1 MAAQEPYIPEWITVH
16 LGPPSSDAEN
26 VTVSFPDYIKN
37 VASSEIYPT
46 WPESALRANILA
58 QISFALNRVYT
69 EHYRN
74 QGYDFDITNST
85 AYDQSYVRGRDVF
98 QNISDLVDE
107 LFNNYIR
114 RQGSVEPLFA
124 QYCNGS
130 TVTCRGLSQWGTVSL
145 AEQGYTPYEILTYY
159 YGDTIDLVSDAPVD
173 IPTPSYPGTLLR
185 RGDTG
190 NEVLRKQIQLNR
202 ISRNYPAIP
211 KIYPVDGIFGEETE
225 DAVRAFQ
232 RIFGLTEDGIIGK
245 ATWYRIAYLYTGV
258 KRLSELDS
266 EGLSL
271 EEVSLQY
278 PEVLQEGSRGDGVQ
292 ALQYLLNVIAAFYE
306 TVPPLGANDGI
317 FGPKTRQA
325 VIAFQTTYGLPPT
338 GVVDLLT
345 WQEIN
350 RAYRG
355 IVADT
360 PELEGGVPLFPGET
374 LRLGS
379 QGESVRQ
386 LQIFLNRI
394 AESYPSVPSVPVTGV
409 FGNQTQASVRAF
421 QSQFG
426 LEPDGIVGAASW
438 ELAASLYSDLT
449 LGSSKQEGQYP
460 GYPLQE
466 VT

>member
-173 IPTPSYPGTLLR
+173 IPAPSYPGTLLR

-266 EGLSL
+266 EGL
-271 EEVSLQY
+271 
-278 PEVLQEGSRGDGVQ
+278 
-292 ALQYLLNVIAAFYE
+292 
-306 TVPPLGANDGI
+306 
-317 FGPKTRQA
+317 
-325 VIAFQTTYGLPPT
+325 TYGLPPT